1 MSRQALRSE
10 SLDRLGAARDLMCIM
25 RFGMTMSCETR
36 APSSRPAD
44 MFSGKKDTAAA
55 TTPPAAAPASVN
67 RATRASA
74 PSIISADLV
83 VNGTLVSTGDIQVDG
98 RVEGDVRST
107 GLVVGDKA
115 FVHGELCAEEV
126 TVRGR
131 VQGSIRARK
140 VLLCATSHVEGN
152 ILHEAFAV
160 ETGAF
165 FEGNCRHSENPLA
178 DDASTK
184 KAPSVSAMAATTQ
197 ASQPAS
203 PTASVAP
210 RPVGSDLNRPH
221 AS

>member
-1 MSRQALRSE
+1 
-10 SLDRLGAARDLMCIM
+10 
-25 RFGMTMSCETR
+25 
-36 APSSRPAD
+36 
-44 MFSGKKDTAAA
+44 MFSSKKETASVAPVPATAAV
-55 TTPPAAAPASVN
+55 APANRVPRPSTASV
-67 RATRASA
+67 
-74 PSIISADLV
+74 ISADLV
-83 VNGTLVSTGDIQVDG
+83 INGTLTSTGDIHVDG

-107 GLVVGDKA
+107 SLVVGEKA

-178 DDASTK
+178 DEGGAKKRGASNDCALASGTADVGHCF
-184 KAPSVSAMAATTQ
+184 APT
-197 ASQPAS
+197 
-203 PTASVAP
+203 
-210 RPVGSDLNRPH
+210 RL
-221 AS
+221 